1 MWKVWRCFS
10 RRGRGAVTRAR
21 GRGAVTRARGRGAVP
36 PVVVVAGFLAHVPSV
51 GIFPLKGQA
60 PAQEG
65 EDGEPHDGDDYVLD
79 VEGH

>member
-1 MWKVWRCFS
+1 M
-10 RRGRGAVTRAR
+10 
-21 GRGAVTRARGRGAVP
+21 
-36 PVVVVAGFLAHVPSV
+36 VVVVARLPALVPSV